1 MPETVKLTAIT
12 SRAWEH
18 PADRAAL
25 NALRALPGFDEAV
38 RRVMGFLGERGVRQ
52 LFLGSAVRVG
62 ENQRPGLNRLYT
74 EVLETLDAPERWDL
88 YVAQTPIA
96 NAMAVGFQRP
106 FIVFHS
112 GMLEILDEDERRAVL
127 AHEVG
132 HIMSGH
138 TTYTTL
144 AVILL
149 TIGIANIPTLAGIAL
164 LPFELALLEWYR
176 KSEFSADRAALLGT
190 QDIRKAQSVNLKLAG
205 GPVLDDPIDLD
216 AFLAQAR
223 EYETMT
229 GPWDKVWQFINTAFR
244 THPFATVRAGELQ
257 RWIDSG
263 EYERILRGE
272 YPRRGEEPPP
282 YSNDLKAAGGYYG
295 DRARE
300 AVNTVSEMV
309 ARARTAFSEA
319 WRTGGSSNGG
329 TGGSGAGGTGS
340 GGAASDSGS
349 HNPTQ

>member
-1 MPETVKLTAIT
+1 MADTVKLTAIS

-25 NALRALPGFDEAV
+25 NALRALPGFDEM
-38 RRVMGFLGERGVRQ
+38 MGFLGERGVRQ
-52 LFLGSAVRVG
+52 LFLANAVRVG
-62 ENQRPGLNRLYT
+62 PNQRPNLNRLYS
-74 EVLETLDAPERWDL
+74 EVLETLDAPERWDF
-88 YVAQTPIA
+88 YVGQTPVA

-106 FIVFHS
+106 FIVFNS
-112 GMLEILDEDERRAVL
+112 GMMEILDEDERRAVI

-138 TTYTTL
+138 PTYTTL
-144 AVILL
+144 AIILL
-149 TIGIANIPTLAGIAL
+149 TLGLANIPILAGIAL

-190 QDIRKAQSVNLKLAG
+190 QDIRKTQSVHLKLAG

-216 AFLAQAR
+216 TFLEQAR
-223 EYETMT
+223 EYETMA
-229 GPWDKVWQFINTAFR
+229 GPWDRVWQFINTVFR

-263 EYERILRGE
+263 EYQKILNGD
-272 YPRRGEEPPP
+272 YMRRGQEPPP
-282 YSNDLKAAGGYYG
+282 LTDDFKQAGNYYG

-300 AVNTVSEMV
+300 AADTVGQMM
-309 ARARTAFSEA
+309 ARARDAFTEA
-319 WRTGGSSNGG
+319 WKGGNS
-329 TGGSGAGGTGS
+329 
-340 GGAASDSGS
+340 
-349 HNPTQ
+349 NPTQ

>member
-1 MPETVKLTAIT
+1 MPDTVKLTAIS

-25 NALRALPGFDEAV
+25 NALRALPGFDEALK
-38 RRVMGFLGERGVRQ
+38 RFMGLLGERGVRQ
-52 LFLGSAVRVG
+52 LFLANAVRVG
-62 ENQRPGLNRLYT
+62 PTQRPKLNALYA

-88 YVAQTPIA
+88 YVSQTPVA

-106 FIVFHS
+106 FIVFNS
-112 GMLEILDEDERRAVL
+112 GMLEILDESERRAVI

-138 TTYTTL
+138 PTYTTL

-149 TIGIANIPTLAGIAL
+149 AIGLASIPMGIAL

-190 QDIRKAQSVNLKLAG
+190 QNIRQTQSVHLKLAG
-205 GPVLDDPIDLD
+205 GPQLDDPIDLD
-216 AFLAQAR
+216 AFLEQAR

-229 GPWDKVWQFINTAFR
+229 GAWDKVWQFINTVFR

-257 RWIDSG
+257 RWIEGG
-263 EYERILRGE
+263 EYNRILGGD
-272 YPRRGEEPPP
+272 YIRRGQEPPP
-282 YSNDLKAAGGYYG
+282 LSEDFKNAGGYYS
-295 DRARE
+295 DAARD
-300 AVNTVSEMV
+300 AVNTVTDVM
-309 ARARTAFSEA
+309 ARARDAFNQA
-319 WRTGGSSNGG
+319 WKGGND
-329 TGGSGAGGTGS
+329 T
-340 GGAASDSGS
+340 
-349 HNPTQ
+349 TQ

>member
-1 MPETVKLTAIT
+1 MAETIKLTGIS

-25 NALRALPGFDEAV
+25 NSLRALPGFDVALN
-38 RRVMGFLGERGVRQ
+38 RVMGFLGERGVRQ
-52 LFLGSAVRVG
+52 LFLANAVRVS
-62 ENQRPGLNRLYT
+62 ETQRPKLNGLYT
-74 EVLETLDAPERWDL
+74 EVLQTLDAPERWDL
-88 YVAQTPIA
+88 YVSQTPIA

-106 FIVFHS
+106 FIVFNS

-138 TTYTTL
+138 PTYTTL

-149 TIGIANIPTLAGIAL
+149 AIGVANIPALANLAL

-190 QDIRKAQSVNLKLAG
+190 QDVRKTQSVNLKLAG

-216 AFLAQAR
+216 AFLAQAT
-223 EYETMT
+223 EYETMA
-229 GPWDKVWQFINTAFR
+229 GPWDKVWQFINTVFR

-257 RWIDSG
+257 RWIQTG
-263 EYERILRGE
+263 EYDRILRGE
-272 YPRRGEEPPP
+272 YIRRGEEPPP
-282 YSNDLKAAGGYYG
+282 LTKDYEDAGGYYG

-300 AVNTVSEMV
+300 AMNVVGDVV
-309 ARARTAFSEA
+309 ARARDAFSQA
-319 WRTGGSSNGG
+319 WKGGGNS
-329 TGGSGAGGTGS
+329 
-340 GGAASDSGS
+340 
-349 HNPTQ
+349 TQ